1 MVNALC
7 HGWGLGILV
16 LFVGMS
22 CQRMMQIMSEERW
35 QKDLLLLVIVFD

>member
-22 CQRMMQIMSEERW
+22 CQQMMQIMNRERW
-35 QKDLLLLVIVFD
+35 LKLLLTIIFDV